1 MASPTRGLI
10 KIALGAGGLYFLV
23 MRNLETG
30 VAWYND
36 R

>member
-10 KIALGAGGLYFLV
+10 KIAVGAGAFYFLV
-23 MRNLETG
+23 MRNLP
-30 VAWYND
+30 VAAQWYND